1 MQLASSKILES
12 KDELHIHSPVLWICK
27 SFKKIA
33 RKGNLYY
40 HESAGRVVTE
50 VFPSESHVLKLKS
63 PLFVF
68 GCARIYLSV
77 NLINMRAIHDNQKY
91 ILENFTISLLDFLF
105 SAVYETDC
113 QLSGSKQSLH
123 SHVAIMRKEFTDH
136 LSKNCRMKSFYQNG
150 FGDELF
156 KSLQKHDC
164 IICLCPK
171 AKLFSEEVCAKI
183 KSDDLESGGV
193 LGFDEG
199 GFVVAQ
205 TAARGHKGK

>member
-1 MQLASSKILES
+1 LQLASSRILES
-12 KDELHIHSPVLWICK
+12 NKEFHIRPYVLGLCE
-27 SFKKIA
+27 SFKKLA
-33 RKGNLYY
+33 EDGNLYY

-50 VFPSESHVLKLKS
+50 LFPSESYVVKLKS

-77 NLINMRAIHDNQKY
+77 NLINMKAIHDNEKY
-91 ILENFTISLLDFLF
+91 IRENFTISLLDFLF

-113 QLSGSKQSLH
+113 QLSGSKPSLH
-123 SHVAIMRKEFTDH
+123 SHVTIMRKEFTNH
-136 LSKNCRMKSFYQNG
+136 LSENRTLRSFYQKG

-156 KSLQKHDC
+156 KALQKHDC

-171 AKLFSEEVCAKI
+171 AKLFSKEVCAKI

-199 GFVVAQ
+199 GFVAAQ
-205 TAARGHKGK
+205 TVARGHKGK